1 MFYLMRA
8 AMIFRKILVEAEEE
22 LKILEVKLTSLALFS
37 NYFSFIKKCAKAIL
51 RLRSF
56 IHFRKQTE
64 NPKGQDLQLKFQD
77 LTLILRDSNCK

>member
-1 MFYLMRA
+1 
-8 AMIFRKILVEAEEE
+8 MIFRKILVEAEEE
-22 LKILEVKLTSLALFS
+22 LQIFRGEINKPALFS

-56 IHFRKQTE
+56 IHFRKQME